1 MIEIFGGIMLE
12 CLILGDS
19 IAVGTAQARPECV
32 SYSKGGINSRDWNK
46 RNAGNSLAARTVIIS
61 LGSNDTK
68 NIRTMWELQ
77 QLRDRVQADRVFWII
92 PAIKPDVQKMVQV
105 VADSYG
111 DTVLPIISLQ
121 KDGVHPDTKGYKAI
135 ANSTRTK

>member
-1 MIEIFGGIMLE
+1 MLE

-32 SYSKGGINSRDWNK
+32 SLSKSGINSRDWNK
-46 RNAGNSLAARTVIIS
+46 KNSSNSLAARTVIIS

-92 PAIKPDVQKMVQV
+92 PAIKPDVQHMVKI
-105 VADSYG
+105 VANSYG
-111 DTVLPIISLQ
+111 DTVLPIMSLQ
-121 KDGVHPDTKGYKAI
+121 KDGVHPDGKGYRAL
-135 ANSTRTK
+135 ANSTKVKS